1 MIKLDTKDGRVKVAI
16 TGNGKD
22 LARELNALLSTI
34 KSNESMQVLLMV
46 AIAAEKISEEK
57 HNEKSDEIG
66 EMLKRVF
73 KKESSN
79 ENLKA

>member
-22 LARELNALLSTI
+22 ITRELNALLSTI

-57 HNEKSDEIG
+57 HNEKSDGIN

-73 KKESSN
+73 KMESGN
-79 ENLKA
+79 ENIKS